1 MFKRI
6 KLILIATI
14 ILSGCSTTN
23 NESNKETKSVPEEME
38 ASKYVGQGFQP
49 PAEKDAIEFAKKH
62 KDKIAKRGEQFFEQF
77 FMDNFGLKVKATNVV
92 GSGDGVEVYV
102 HCDDHDIVFNASIP
116 FDKSIID
123 SDSSLRSEDKG
134 DDMSTLVGTVLSGFE
149 YRAHK
154 EELDNLTEVLK
165 EYKSKYKYTGYT
177 ENAIMKTQNSG
188 FRNEYY
194 YLTAI
199 PYTLDEYKRYFQPL
213 IKEDDKSFRDGMRN
227 SKKQLK
233 DKSRPYVVTT
243 LFSTKD
249 NFTKDNTIDEMID
262 FSEVLK
268 KKKNIP
274 HDLNVS
280 LQISNKYINTTRPNY
295 SKKDVIEVGV
305 FNHEKA
311 NTND

>member
-1 MFKRI
+1 MFKKA
-6 KLILIATI
+6 KLILIATLL
-14 ILSGCSTTN
+14 LSGCSTTN
-23 NESNKETKSVPEEME
+23 NESNNETKSVPEEME

-62 KDKIAKRGEQFFEQF
+62 KDKIAKRGEQFF
-77 FMDNFGLKVKATNVV
+77 MDNFGLKVKATNVA
-92 GSGDGVEVYV
+92 GSGDGVEVFV

-249 NFTKDNTIDEMID
+249 NTIDEMID

-274 HDLNVS
+274 RDLNVS
-280 LQISNKYINTTRPNY
+280 LQISNKYINTKRPNY
-295 SKKDVIEVGV
+295 SKKDVIEVAV
-305 FNHEKA
+305 FNHEKT